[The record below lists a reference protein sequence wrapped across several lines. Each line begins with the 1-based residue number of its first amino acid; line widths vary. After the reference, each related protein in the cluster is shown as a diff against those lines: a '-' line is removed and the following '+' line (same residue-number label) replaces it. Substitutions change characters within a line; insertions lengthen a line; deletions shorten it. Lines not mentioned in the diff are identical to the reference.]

1 MSLTKLT
8 ANLNSV
14 SSLPDKPTL
23 QSDELKS
30 VFDEAGNVIKE
41 YLNDVLT
48 EEIEKLVSDTAKS
61 TKTIVENNLDSN
73 SIVNALSSAQGK
85 VLKGLIDDL
94 DNNKQKNI
102 SISTEEPTGGSNGDI
117 HIQYFD

>member
-23 QSDELKS
+23 QPEELKA
-30 VFDEAGNVIKE
+30 VFDESGNLIKE
-41 YLNDVLT
+41 YLNEVLT
-48 EEIEKLVSDTAKS
+48 EEIEKLVGDTAKS
-61 TKTIVENNLDSN
+61 TKVTVENSLLSD

-85 VLKGLIDDL
+85 VLKSLIDSL
-94 DNNKQKNI
+94 DNEKQKKI
-102 SISTEEPTGGSNGDI
+102 SIGTEVPTGGTSGDI